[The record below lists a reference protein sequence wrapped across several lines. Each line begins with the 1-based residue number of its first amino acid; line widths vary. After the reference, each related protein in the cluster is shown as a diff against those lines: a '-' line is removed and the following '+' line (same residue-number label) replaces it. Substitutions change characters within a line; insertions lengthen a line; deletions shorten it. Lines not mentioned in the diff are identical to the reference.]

1 MNLDILTRS
10 FDPPI
15 FGDYP
20 KEMRDYHGSELPRF
34 SLEEKSFMKNSI
46 DFIGINH
53 YSAVYTKDCTN
64 SSCLE
69 TANRLIKGFVE
80 ITGERDGVLIG
91 EPVRIIYLKFFVLSI
106 W

>member
-1 MNLDILTRS
+1 MIKISNRS

-20 KEMRDYHGSELPRF
+20 QEMREYHGSELPRF
-34 SLEEKSFMKNSI
+34 SPEEKRFMKNSI

-64 SSCLE
+64 SSCL
-69 TANRLIKGFVE
+69 NGGDRSIKGFVG
-80 ITGERDGVLIG
+80 ITGEHDGQLIG
-91 EPVRIIYLKFFVLSI
+91 EPV
-106 W
+106 